1 MKNFFYLPLLAM
13 MTLVFTSC
21 SETEDILPDS
31 TTVEITATGTPTGVV
46 TPGTQISVALKLRS
60 SDNSLKGLVMS
71 GPGVEHTYEDI
82 ANTDKDEMPKEGLRS
97 GDEYVYTNSKQIDY
111 VMNHTVSQDEFEA
124 AQETGKMVYE
134 FILSDK
140 NGQKTTSVEFEVEQ
154 DNYTFVDEEDITL
167 VYVNINQSDGRNE
180 SEAAGIRYTGNDVDA
195 NTGNMMVFSA
205 SDMIETDVD
214 TYQSVVAA
222 DESSYMAA
230 MDAYENGSKI
240 SEISI
245 KADSHF
251 ETKYVIVKKEDGD
264 FSVIHFTGLRF
275 AAGDNQADLT
285 FKLIGIE

>member
-31 TTVEITATGTPTGVV
+31 TTVEITATGTPTGVI

-140 NGQKTTSVEFEVEQ
+140 NGQKTTSVEFEVSPDETPLVE
-154 DNYTFVDEEDITL
+154 DDFAFVRVGTNNPDLSEYGL
-167 VYVNINQSDGRNE
+167 VWESNT
-180 SEAAGIRYTGNDVDA
+180 SEAAIIKKGADKFVELEASTYAEITSKEGLIAAVDA
-195 NTGNMMVFSA
+195 A
-205 SDMIETDVD
+205 DDM
-214 TYQSVVAA
+214 A
-222 DESSYMAA
+222 DFR
-230 MDAYENGSKI
+230 KI
-240 SEISI
+240 SVEQS
-245 KADSHF
+245 ADYNLVIATKNGDKYYIMNITRGEV
-251 ETKYVIVKKEDGD
+251 ETGD
-264 FSVIHFTGLRF
+264 
-275 AAGDNQADLT
+275 AAGTKVTISGKA
-285 FKLIGIE
+285 KK